1 MGSQAQKKQDR
12 PQWGILL
19 LWNILILGLCDT
31 VGAIN
36 KLNGDLFVPIGLIH
50 KCIPARAF
58 FDCVPLF
65 YGSRKIDGF
74 QIEVRIK
81 RLLTDFFE
89 VVTKSN

>member
-1 MGSQAQKKQDR
+1 MGD
-12 PQWGILL
+12 
-19 LWNILILGLCDT
+19 ILILRLCDT

-36 KLNGDLFVPIGLIH
+36 ELNRYLFVPIGVIVIR
-50 KCIPARAF
+50 IPTHAL